1 MDIDSLKAENDKLY
15 TKLSDYEKLTSK
27 SLTLKLRLAEIERLR
42 EENFKLKHKLIKFD
56 QLNVKGAS
64 FESSM
69 GIIDDLK
76 NQLKHYHALINE
88 ANILKDR
95 IKYLEEIIAKDNH
108 LKIKMKDFEKISNEN
123 ILFKSTIHKLK
134 EEYTKFSYDNQ
145 ILNEQNLLV
154 TEEISN
160 FKSQIIKLKLQI
172 AQLNEENLA
181 QEYEINLFKEEKIKF
196 NKVEKVFEKK
206 EEENKELVS
215 ENVKLSENNIKIL
228 EHNLLLLKENT
239 QLNIDLKKLCTIP
252 ILISEKNSWKGINI
266 DMIFN
271 DNFIIGINNDNIKF
285 NILYFDK
292 NNIKNS
298 YYVQNVDNLN
308 ETFMLQLYERK
319 FHYLNEDKTK
329 KEYDLLSEYFMKFYY
344 YGYLKIGLD
353 EYNYIITKTYDSNIL
368 IHNLSNIDKYT
379 FLMNNLKFLDKLQK
393 NNMIYKDY
401 KFENIAWTSDFNIVL
416 INYDLESLQVV
427 SNNDNQSI
435 NKDRKKDKNIF
446 NMSDEMLLKFFKI
459 DVNENNSVDNNDKI
473 SISKLKE
480 FIDILNI
487 KYSDKF
493 INNLPLPANE
503 LIIVSKRRIG
513 KLSPYSI
520 SSNLNLDNIYYEEI
534 PSYDEIIGVFEWLY
548 LNEYI
553 IF

>member
-1 MDIDSLKAENDKLY
+1 MDIDSLKAENDRLY

-64 FESSM
+64 YESSM

-88 ANILKDR
+88 VNILKDR
-95 IKYLEEIIAKDNH
+95 IKYLEEIITKDNH
-108 LKIKMKDFEKISNEN
+108 LKIKMKDFEKVINEN
-123 ILFKSTIHKLK
+123 SLFKTQIK
-134 EEYTKFSYDNQ
+134 EYSKIMYDNQ
-145 ILNEQNLLV
+145 ILNEQNLIAN
-154 TEEISN
+154 EENSEL
-160 FKSQIIKLKLQI
+160 KSQIIKLKLQI
-172 AQLNEENLA
+172 AQLHEENLKE
-181 QEYEINLFKEEKIKF
+181 QYELPKLKEEIIKL
-196 NKVEKVFEKK
+196 K

-215 ENVKLSENNIKIL
+215 ENVKLSEDNIKIL

-239 QLNIDLKKLCTIP
+239 QLNIDIKKLCTIP

-271 DNFIIGINNDNIKF
+271 DNYIYGINNDNIKF

-292 NNIKNS
+292 NNIKNT
-298 YYVQNVDNLN
+298 YYIQNVGNLN
-308 ETFMLQLYERK
+308 ETFMLQLYDRK

-344 YGYLKIGLD
+344 YGYLKIGLY
-353 EYNYIITKTYDSNIL
+353 EYNYIITKTYDSNVL
-368 IHNLSNIDKYT
+368 IHNLSNNDKYK
-379 FLMNNLKFLDKLQK
+379 FLMNNLNFLNKLQK

-401 KFENIAWTSDFNIVL
+401 KFENIAWDSEMNLIL
-416 INYDLESLQVV
+416 INYNLESLQ
-427 SNNDNQSI
+427 SI
-435 NKDRKKDKNIF
+435 SKDIDKDKKKEKNIF

-459 DVNENNSVDNNDKI
+459 DVNEYGKINGEINDKI
-473 SISKLKE
+473 SVGRLKE
-480 FIDILNI
+480 LIDILNI
-487 KYSDKF
+487 QYTDKF
-493 INNLPLPANE
+493 INKLPLPANE

-513 KLSPYSI
+513 KLSPI
-520 SSNLNLDNIYYEEI
+520 TITSNLNLDIDNINYIYDDI
-534 PSYDEIIGVFEWLY
+534 PIYDELIKVFEWLY
-548 LNEYI
+548 ENKYI
-553 IF
+553 KD